1 MSGWE
6 KRKKRWVGGKMNGMV
21 GPGLWFRPEMPRRG
35 WSRPVVQAR
44 DVKAWAVKELKS
56 WAGVLNIHLEKDS
69 AGRGKGWGWVAGEGG
84 VRDDS
89 WLLSFRG
96 LAIQCS

>member
-21 GPGLWFRPEMPRRG
+21 GPGLWFRPEMPGRG
-35 WSRPVVQAR
+35 WSRPVVQAQ

-69 AGRGKGWGWVAGEGG
+69 AGRGKGFGMGG
-84 VRDDS
+84 RRRRS
-89 WLLSFRG
+89 QR
-96 LAIQCS
+96 

>member
-1 MSGWE
+1 MDGWMYE
-6 KRKKRWVGGKMNGMV
+6 WVGKKEEKMGGWKNE
-21 GPGLWFRPEMPRRG
+21 WHG

-69 AGRGKGWGWVAGEGG
+69 AGRGKGFGMGG
-84 VRDDS
+84 RRRRS
-89 WLLSFRG
+89 RR
-96 LAIQCS
+96 